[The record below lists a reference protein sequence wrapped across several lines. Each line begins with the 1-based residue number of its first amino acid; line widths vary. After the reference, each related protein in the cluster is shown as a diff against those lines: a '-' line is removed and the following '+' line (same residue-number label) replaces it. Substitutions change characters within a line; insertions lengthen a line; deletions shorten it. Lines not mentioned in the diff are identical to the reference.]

1 MDGATTYRRV
11 LATVGFFSLMAGDLW
26 RYLLS
31 WWGWGAIILAILI
44 AVVVELVRS
53 RADLRQVPNIL
64 VIALALMT
72 LSIAW
77 SAYPAASALGV
88 LAAVATSVFGVFA
101 ATCLDWREIVATLG
115 NAARWALGLSLLFEL
130 VVASILRRPILP
142 LWVDYSDLDRIPKAF
157 YWSRD
162 LLFEGGRIQG
172 IVGNANLLAMIALI
186 ALIVTAVQFF
196 DGRGSR
202 PWQVAW
208 AAVAVGTLALTRS
221 STVLI
226 AGVVTL
232 AATLVII
239 AVRRR
244 SGRARVATAAI
255 AGAGALILAGLA
267 LVFRGP
273 ILGLLGRS
281 DDLTNRLDIWAA
293 VVDLA
298 GQRPAVGWGW
308 IGYWAPW
315 IEPFDDL
322 VVIKGVTYL
331 QAHNAWLDVYL
342 QLGVVGLVVIGLL
355 VASTLVRTWTFAIDR
370 VGAVAL
376 APTAL
381 LTALLVQSLAE
392 SRLLIEIGWAL
403 LVTIAVATT
412 VRRDSRA

>member
-11 LATVGFFSLMAGDLW
+11 LTTAGFFSLMAGDLW
-26 RYLLS
+26 RYLFT
-31 WWGWGAIILAILI
+31 WWGWGAIVLALLI
-44 AVVVELVRS
+44 ATVVELVRS
-53 RADLRQVPNIL
+53 RADLRQVPVLL
-64 VIALALMT
+64 VVTLALMT

-88 LAAVATSVFGVFA
+88 LAVLATTVFGVFA

-115 NAARWALGLSLLFEL
+115 NAARWALGLSLIFEL
-130 VVASILRRPILP
+130 AVATIIRRPILP

-186 ALIVTAVQFF
+186 GLIVTAVQFF

-202 PWQVAW
+202 PWQLVW

-226 AGVVTL
+226 AAVVTL
-232 AATLVII
+232 AAVLVII

-244 SGRARVATAAI
+244 TGRARIATAAI
-255 AGAGALILAGLA
+255 AGGGALLLAGLA
-267 LVFRGP
+267 LLLRGP
-273 ILGLLGRS
+273 ILALLGRS
-281 DDLTNRLDIWAA
+281 DDLTNRLDIWSA

-298 GQRPAVGWGW
+298 GDRPAAGWGW

-322 VVIKGVTYL
+322 VVINGVTYL
-331 QAHNAWLDVYL
+331 QAHNAWLDVFL
-342 QLGVVGLVVIGLL
+342 QLGVIGLIVVGLF
-355 VASTLVRTWTFAIDR
+355 VATTLVRTWTFAIDR
-370 VGAVAL
+370 GGVIAL
-376 APTAL
+376 VPAAL
-381 LTALLVQSLAE
+381 LTALLVQGLAE

-403 LVTIAVATT
+403 LVMIAVATT
-412 VRRDSRA
+412 VRRDARP